1 LAGLHAVLD
10 EKSVNHRA
18 QHLIEPKVGQRPLRV
33 LNRSLLATTVL
44 AALIMAAAFWLG
56 ARSES
61 DDRWVLHS
69 LDVRAQLTGI
79 LSLVQSAETGQRGY
93 LLTGRA
99 TYLEPYDRAN
109 AELPPTLDHFQD
121 LVSDNPRQK
130 QPLKQ
135 LRDLISA
142 KLNELRSTVE
152 TYKAGNRDAALAT
165 VDNDNGLRLMQ
176 QIRDQVAAMQA
187 AEDTLLAERQSTAE
201 RSATMLQVGV
211 ALAFLMICAMGLLI
225 ARFTRESFAALTTAR
240 DRLAASNEQLIEQV
254 TRRETAESQLR
265 QAQKMEALGQLTGG
279 IAHDFN
285 NMLGVIMGAHDL
297 ASRRMQKGDFNI
309 DRFLNAA
316 ITAAERAAAL
326 TQRLLAFARQQP
338 LAPRRLD
345 ANRMI
350 VNMSDLLHSTLGEQI
365 HIETV
370 AAAGLW
376 TIHADPQQLENA
388 LINIAVNA
396 RDAMPGGGKLTIET
410 ANTHLDDAY
419 CRQNPEVEAGQFVQI
434 AITDTGL
441 GMPPE
446 VAARAFD
453 PFFTTKAAGK
463 GTGLGLSQVYGFVKQ
478 SHGHI
483 KVYSELGSGTTVKIY
498 LPRLIG
504 DAQEVRREVA
514 EPIRTGARSEI
525 ILVVEDDALMRRLA
539 ADALHELGYTVFE
552 ADSAASALTTLDR
565 VAEVK
570 LLFTD
575 VVMPDMNG
583 KKLADEAARRR
594 PGLKVIFTT
603 GYTANAVVH
612 GGTLDQGVNFL
623 SKPFTLDQ
631 LAAKIRSVLDT

>member
-10 EKSVNHRA
+10 EGTVNHRA
-18 QHLIEPKVGQRPLRV
+18 QHLIEPKLGQRPLTL

-61 DDRWVLHS
+61 DDSWVLHS
-69 LDVRAQLTGI
+69 LDVRAQLTRI

-93 LLTGRA
+93 LLTGRDA
-99 TYLEPYDRAN
+99 YLAPYDRAN
-109 AELPPTLDHFQD
+109 AELPGTLDHFRD
-121 LVSDNPRQK
+121 TVSDNPQQS
-130 QPLKQ
+130 QPLQQ

-142 KLNELRSTVE
+142 KLDELRSTVD
-152 TYKAGNRDAALAT
+152 TYKAGHRDAALAA
-165 VDNDNGLRLMQ
+165 VDDDNGLRLMQ
-176 QIRDQVAAMQA
+176 QIGDQIAAMQA
-187 AEDTLLAERQSTAE
+187 AEDRLLSARQSTAE
-201 RSATMLQVGV
+201 RSAALLQVGV
-211 ALAFLMICAMGLLI
+211 AVAFLLICGMGLLI
-225 ARFTRESFAALTTAR
+225 ARFTREAFSALTAAR
-240 DRLAASNEQLIEQV
+240 DRLVVSNEQLMEQV

-316 ITAAERAAAL
+316 VAAAERAAAL

-345 ANRMI
+345 ANKMI
-350 VNMSDLLHSTLGEQI
+350 GNMSDLLHSTLGEQI

-388 LINIAVNA
+388 VINIAINA
-396 RDAMPGGGKLTIET
+396 RDAMPDGGKLTIET

-419 CRQNPEVEAGQFVQI
+419 CRQNPEVVPGQFVLI
-434 AITDTGL
+434 AISDTGL
-441 GMPPE
+441 GMSPA

-483 KVYSELGSGTTVKIY
+483 KVYSEPGAGTTVKVY
-498 LPRLIG
+498 LPRLVG
-504 DAQEVRREVA
+504 DAQEIRREA
-514 EPIRTGARSEI
+514 TEPMRTGQRSEI
-525 ILVVEDDALMRRLA
+525 ILVVEDDPLMRRLA

-552 ADSAASALTTLDR
+552 ADSAAGALTTLDR
-565 VAEVK
+565 IAEVK

-583 KKLADEAARRR
+583 KKLADEATRRR
-594 PGLKVIFTT
+594 PDLKVIFTT

-612 GGTLDQGVNFL
+612 GGTLDKGVNFL

-631 LAAKIRSVLDT
+631 LAAKVRNVLDA

>member
-1 LAGLHAVLD
+1 M
-10 EKSVNHRA
+10 
-18 QHLIEPKVGQRPLRV
+18 IEPKVGQRPLTL

-93 LLTGRA
+93 LLTGRT

-142 KLNELRSTVE
+142 KLDELRSTVE

-187 AEDTLLAERQSTAE
+187 AEDTLLADRQSTAE

-316 ITAAERAAAL
+316 ITASRASGGAHPAAIGVR
-326 TQRLLAFARQQP
+326 TA
-338 LAPRRLD
+338 
-345 ANRMI
+345 
-350 VNMSDLLHSTLGEQI
+350 
-365 HIETV
+365 
-370 AAAGLW
+370 AAAGAAPARRQQDDREHVGSAALDAW
-376 TIHADPQQLENA
+376 RADPH
-388 LINIAVNA
+388 
-396 RDAMPGGGKLTIET
+396 RDCRGGGLMDDPCRST
-410 ANTHLDDAY
+410 AARERPHQH
-419 CRQNPEVEAGQFVQI
+419 CRQ
-434 AITDTGL
+434 
-441 GMPPE
+441 
-446 VAARAFD
+446 
-453 PFFTTKAAGK
+453 
-463 GTGLGLSQVYGFVKQ
+463 
-478 SHGHI
+478 
-483 KVYSELGSGTTVKIY
+483 
-498 LPRLIG
+498 
-504 DAQEVRREVA
+504 
-514 EPIRTGARSEI
+514 
-525 ILVVEDDALMRRLA
+525 
-539 ADALHELGYTVFE
+539 
-552 ADSAASALTTLDR
+552 
-565 VAEVK
+565 
-570 LLFTD
+570 
-575 VVMPDMNG
+575 
-583 KKLADEAARRR
+583 R
-594 PGLKVIFTT
+594 P
-603 GYTANAVVH
+603 
-612 GGTLDQGVNFL
+612 
-623 SKPFTLDQ
+623 
-631 LAAKIRSVLDT
+631 